1 MAKNSI
7 EENVEKAIEENMEEQ
22 AETEIKENAEET
34 MDMTRSK
41 KIKSALLELLLYA
54 VMLVICL
61 LIMPRYVIQ
70 RTIVSG
76 SSMENTLNSNDNL
89 LVEKISYRIGDP
101 DRFDVVVFYPYG
113 KEADEYYVKRV
124 IGLPGEKVQIV
135 GNNIYINDEVIEEE
149 FGKNPITYAGIA
161 KEPLTLDKDE
171 YFLMGDNRAVSFDS
185 RYEEIGPVHR
195 NLIAGKA
202 LLRIWPLNKFG
213 TFK

>member
-22 AETEIKENAEET
+22 AETEIEENAEET